1 MKKRCKL
8 IIDILMVVLLLL
20 LMSERMT
27 GKGMHIVLGITF
39 LVLFVLHNLA
49 NLSWWRNMRKG
60 VQKGKRLRCAAINVL
75 LVLDMLFV
83 TLSGVVYMSVGH
95 KVSALLLVI
104 LIVIHLGIHIG
115 HSKRRGNKNRE
126 KFGKKQKEDGL
137 DDPCNNCS

>member
-49 NLSWWRNMRKG
+49 NLSWWRTCEKEYRKG
-60 VQKGKRLRCAAINVL
+60 
-75 LVLDMLFV
+75 
-83 TLSGVVYMSVGH
+83 SGCD
-95 KVSALLLVI
+95 A
-104 LIVIHLGIHIG
+104 
-115 HSKRRGNKNRE
+115 R
-126 KFGKKQKEDGL
+126 Q
-137 DDPCNNCS
+137 

>member
-1 MKKRCKL
+1 
-8 IIDILMVVLLLL
+8 
-20 LMSERMT
+20 
-27 GKGMHIVLGITF
+27 
-39 LVLFVLHNLA
+39 
-49 NLSWWRNMRKG
+49 MRKG